1 MFLGLHVQRRQE
13 VEDRLHKLKA
23 ELQDIKGN
31 LEERLKQEMVD
42 DANIEAGMFVPQ
54 VWSKFYSNIEGKV
67 EEFLDH
73 YFAAQDQMI
82 KNLKVDSFHAT
93 LAAESRRLKG
103 GEES

>member
-1 MFLGLHVQRRQE
+1 M
-13 VEDRLHKLKA
+13 
-23 ELQDIKGN
+23 
-31 LEERLKQEMVD
+31 D

-82 KNLKVDSFHAT
+82 ENVRVDNFHAT
-93 LAAESRRLKG
+93 LAAESQRLKD
-103 GEES
+103 GEEA